1 MSSLTFEERQLVI
14 HDLHGVR
21 AKGLVFAV
29 YVFVNSRLMG
39 ELRAINLRKSYQSTH
54 PRYYSTSTEIR
65 VRFAKT
71 RYSIEILS
79 GGLVG
84 ETCLTGT
91 SDRKMKDG
99 SPATARHQVDYNHST
114 HCMNLAKQQI

>member
-1 MSSLTFEERQLVI
+1 MVAKAMSSLTFEEHQLAI
-14 HDLHGVR
+14 HDLHGV

-54 PRYYSTSTEIR
+54 PRNYFYGIR
-65 VRFAKT
+65 TVRFAKT
-71 RYSIEILS
+71 RYSSEILA

-84 ETCLTGT
+84 ET
-91 SDRKMKDG
+91 
-99 SPATARHQVDYNHST
+99 
-114 HCMNLAKQQI
+114 